1 LVSQGDTPPD
11 TTNAN
16 SVQSFAIG
24 QAVEAANTSKSVALK
39 DIAATVKQGDPAN
52 LAEANS
58 AIMKGVSPEE
68 AIL

>member
-1 LVSQGDTPPD
+1 
-11 TTNAN
+11 
-16 SVQSFAIG
+16 
-24 QAVEAANTSKSVALK
+24 VALK

-52 LAEANS
+52 LAGANS